1 MIRTEVQN
9 GITIIYLN
17 DIARLNALVSGP
29 IKEQAS
35 VFYDKPNTNVVL
47 SLKDIKFI
55 DSSGFGML
63 LFLMKK
69 AKNNYGSFKICDV
82 SSEVMELLK
91 LLQLHTIFEIFP
103 TLHDCMKSFPNS

>member
-1 MIRTEVQN
+1 MIKTEIKD
-9 GITIIYLN
+9 GISIISLN
-17 DIARLNALVSGP
+17 DITRLNALVSDP

-35 VFYDKPNTNVVL
+35 NYLDKPKTNLVI
-47 SLKDIKFI
+47 SLAGVKFI

-69 AKNNYGSFKICDV
+69 AKNSYGTFKICDV
-82 SSEVMELLK
+82 SPEVMELLK

-103 TLHDCMKSFPNS
+103 TLHDCMKSYPNS